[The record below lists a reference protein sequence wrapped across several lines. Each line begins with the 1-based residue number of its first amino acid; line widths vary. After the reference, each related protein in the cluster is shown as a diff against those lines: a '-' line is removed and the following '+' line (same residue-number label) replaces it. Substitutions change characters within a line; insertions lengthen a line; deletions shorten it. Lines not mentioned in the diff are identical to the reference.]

1 MSADPDSKPIL
12 EDDCAICGKWPARD
26 RRALR
31 KMIRALPVNEGPN
44 LQRMLAELLAWAC
57 RASGAG
63 AAEQTFTAGAAIE
76 MWWLFQVAPVVVLSH
91 RLDIH
96 PV

>member
-12 EDDCAICGKWPARD
+12 EDDCVICGKWPARD

-31 KMIRALPVNEGPN
+31 KMIRALPVNEGPICK
-44 LQRMLAELLAWAC
+44 A
-57 RASGAG
+57 
-63 AAEQTFTAGAAIE
+63 FE